1 MNEREGVNINIQ
13 YFVSMLC
20 GVQLNTDN
28 MYLIFLEGSLKFCD
42 EMVHKKFNEVSNI
55 INNATQIWYLY
66 IQFLHLSL

>member
-13 YFVSMLC
+13 YFVSVLC

-28 MYLIFLEGSLKFCD
+28 MYLIFFEGSLKF
-42 EMVHKKFNEVSNI
+42 EFHKEINEISNI